1 MGGRQAGGRQTEDK
15 TSFGD
20 DYVKPDFLLYYF
32 PDISNK
38 PRFNLKQQFT
48 VKSIYHNTM
57 HCGHNAVNSRFK

>member
-1 MGGRQAGGRQTEDK
+1 MGGRQAGGRTTEDK

-38 PRFNLKQQFT
+38 PHFNLKQQFT
-48 VKSIYHNTM
+48 VKFIYHNTM
-57 HCGHNAVNSRFK
+57 HCDHNAINLHFK